1 MSAAPV
7 AEVEDLTKSF
17 RGVLA
22 VDHLSFALHGGEI
35 TGFLGPNGAGK
46 STTLRVLL
54 GLASATSG
62 TARVFGRRYADLVD
76 PTRSVG
82 AVLES
87 ADFHPNRT
95 GRNHLRVLALAS
107 GIDGR
112 RIAEVLEFVDL
123 SAAADRKVGGYSLG
137 MRQRLGLAAALL
149 GDPKLLILDE
159 PINGLDPSG
168 VHWLRAFLRRFANQG
183 GGVLISSHVLAE
195 VEQSV
200 DRVLIINR
208 GRLLADQP
216 MTEIAR
222 DGGSL
227 EQTYLAITQAVT
239 L

>member
-1 MSAAPV
+1 MSEAPV

-46 STTLRVLL
+46 STTLRLLL
-54 GLASATSG
+54 GLAAPTSG
-62 TARVFGRRYADLVD
+62 TARVFGRRYADLD
-76 PTRSVG
+76 EPTGSVG

-95 GRNHLRVLALAS
+95 GRNHLRVLALSS
-107 GIDGR
+107 GIDGH

-149 GDPKLLILDE
+149 GDPELLILDE

-168 VHWLRAFLRRFANQG
+168 VHWLRAFLRRFADQG
-183 GGVLISSHVLAE
+183 GAAFVSSHVLAE

-227 EQTYLAITQAVT
+227 EQTYLAITQAVA

>member
-1 MSAAPV
+1 VSEAPV
-7 AEVEDLTKSF
+7 AEVEDLTKGF
-17 RGVLA
+17 GGVLA
-22 VDHLSFALHGGEI
+22 VDHLNFALHAGEI

-46 STTLRVLL
+46 STTLRLLL
-54 GLASATSG
+54 GLAAPTSG
-62 TARVFGRRYADLVD
+62 TARVFGRRYADLD
-76 PTRSVG
+76 EPTRSVG

-95 GRNHLRVLALAS
+95 GRNHLRVLALSS
-107 GIDGR
+107 GIDGH

-159 PINGLDPSG
+159 PINGLDPTG
-168 VHWLRAFLRRFANQG
+168 VHWLRAFLRRFAGQG
-183 GGVLISSHVLAE
+183 GAAFVSSHVLAE

-208 GRLLADQP
+208 GKLLADQR

-222 DGGSL
+222 NGGSL
-227 EQTYLAITQAVT
+227 EQTYLAITEAVAR
-239 L
+239 